1 MKFTMTKIAAAAALA
16 FASSASMA
24 APVAAVSM
32 DALTGSFDLGG
43 SPGAPGSWSFSGAG
57 TNLIGLQNTVLGSS
71 FTFFGGPVDVFV
83 GDGTYAPISGAT
95 VPVQGGNPVSA
106 VLDAD
111 AGTITVDLSAWTASW
126 NGTNF
131 NQGSSA
137 ATGTWNSTSGAFDIS
152 WASTVVGGPFNGQ
165 TGNWSLQGVA
175 AVPEASTYGM
185 MLAGLGLV
193 GFAVRRRKLMA

>member
-16 FASSASMA
+16 FASSAAMA
-24 APVAAVSM
+24 VPVAAVSM
-32 DALTGSFDLGG
+32 DALTGSFNLGG
-43 SPGAPGSWSFSGAG
+43 MPGTPGSWAFSGAG

-71 FTFFGGPVDVFV
+71 FTFFGNPVNVFV
-83 GDGTYAPISGAT
+83 GDGTYAPIAGAPT
-95 VPVQGGNPVSA
+95 PVTGGSPVSA
-106 VLDAD
+106 MLDAG

-137 ATGTWNSTSGAFDIS
+137 ATGTWDSTTGAFNIS

-165 TGNWSLQGVA
+165 TGAWSLQGVA